1 MEGIWAVARGWRDER
16 GWSAASH
23 VDKRTEDKGS
33 SCLWALQLPS
43 LAVLLE
49 ESGIVPTES
58 KGLALKFRLG
68 CRCFFF
74 PPSFYKQHFLDRAI
88 KYIFINI
95 FQECPLVEI

>member
-1 MEGIWAVARGWRDER
+1 MAPYSVEGIWAVARGWGEER
-16 GWSAASH
+16 GGPAASH

-49 ESGIVPTES
+49 GSGIVPSES

-68 CRCFFF
+68 CRWFFF
-74 PPSFYKQHFLDRAI
+74 SLLLFTNSI
-88 KYIFINI
+88 S
-95 FQECPLVEI
+95 